1 MELNLHKCVIL
12 IGFGGLLGSTPG
24 LFEGIGFGNVCKRP
38 FTLMQME
45 AGKLSSC
52 SHEVSERKKMRHI
65 LIKDFYCFTKK
76 IKSDFLGDL
85 VLDQLLSM

>member
-1 MELNLHKCVIL
+1 MELSLHKCVIL

-52 SHEVSERKKMRHI
+52 SHEVSERKNEAYLNFKRI
-65 LIKDFYCFTKK
+65 LLFKKKD
-76 IKSDFLGDL
+76 
-85 VLDQLLSM
+85 